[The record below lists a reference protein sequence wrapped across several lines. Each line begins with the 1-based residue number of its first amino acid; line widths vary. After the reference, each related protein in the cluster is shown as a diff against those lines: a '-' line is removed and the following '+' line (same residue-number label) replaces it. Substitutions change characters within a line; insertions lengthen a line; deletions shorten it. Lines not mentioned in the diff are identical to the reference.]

1 MDVKKALKELA
12 DEIKAEIIE
21 RIHSR
26 VGINPRTGENTLA
39 GSSLETSIAVKP
51 TSENALAFE
60 IADYYEYVVN
70 GWRRTHRF
78 PNTSKLFLKNIMDW
92 IARKNV
98 RSKGLFGNMSQNQ
111 IAYYLYRRMIIEG
124 REIAPRP
131 FIESGYNNNEDPSK
145 ILPFLDDFFSN
156 WADKVFELIT
166 KDLDKYFS

>member
-1 MDVKKALKELA
+1 
-12 DEIKAEIIE
+12 
-21 RIHSR
+21 
-26 VGINPRTGENTLA
+26 
-39 GSSLETSIAVKP
+39 
-51 TSENALAFE
+51 
-60 IADYYEYVVN
+60 
-70 GWRRTHRF
+70 
-78 PNTSKLFLKNIMDW
+78 MDW

-98 RSKGLFGNMSQNQ
+98 RIGNMSQNQ